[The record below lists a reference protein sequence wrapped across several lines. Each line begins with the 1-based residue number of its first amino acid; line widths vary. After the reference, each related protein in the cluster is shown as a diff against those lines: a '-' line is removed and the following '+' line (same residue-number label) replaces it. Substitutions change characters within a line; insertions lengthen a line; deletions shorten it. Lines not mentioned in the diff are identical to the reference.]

1 VSDREPAPSDGS
13 DGGDGGIDYAPIDPA
28 AAAADPATGDGAGDG
43 RGDAPVA
50 PETVAVPPAPSAAP
64 PLPPLP
70 PIPPIPPVPTASNTP
85 FPTAGYP
92 YAMPAA
98 RGSLPVWAFVEE
110 RPPWSTRRRV
120 AVGIACALLAG
131 LSVWGIV
138 TLFQAADA
146 ALRGS

>member
-13 DGGDGGIDYAPIDPA
+13 GGGDGGIDYAPIDPA
-28 AAAADPATGDGAGDG
+28 AAADPATSDGAGDG
-43 RGDAPVA
+43 RGDTPVA

-70 PIPPIPPVPTASNTP
+70 PIPPIPPAPAASNTP

-92 YAMPAA
+92 YAIPAA
-98 RGSLPVWAFVEE
+98 RGNLPVWAMVEE

-138 TLFQAADA
+138 TLFRAADA